1 MTKLPLFDDT
11 KILDTGMGSHSS
23 KRSQTV
29 AAERAGQVRRSALWS
44 AYGDALGWISELT
57 DERGLKRRTANAP
70 LDRPMEWNRRIG
82 GRAGVTVALPKGC
95 YSDDSQLR
103 LATGRAIGPHGFDVE
118 SFSKVELPVWLSYAL
133 GAGIS
138 TSAAATNLTRR
149 RVQWFANTFKG
160 WTDSGGNGAA
170 MRIQPHVWAARDPAD
185 PMAFLPDVIRN
196 SVCTHSHP
204 KGLLGASL
212 HALALAHTMA
222 KGQYPSPD
230 EMIATANIASGVPD
244 LIRADVEVGNYWRPT
259 LEREAGL
266 FEVGWAQVMEEC
278 HEAIRVVADASSKS
292 GTDGYASVV
301 DRLRLRDRARRGDGM
316 LTAVAA
322 LGLVWCEAEPA
333 RAMSIAANAIGTDT
347 DTIATMAGAI
357 LGVVAEGEPP
367 VEVLDGELFR
377 SEASRLA
384 EIACGGSP
392 RGHRYPDLLHWS
404 APKGRA
410 DTLVDLEGT
419 GLYVRGFGPAQAQGE
434 PMPASQEAFSWQW
447 IKLGI
452 GQTLLIKRRS
462 RLPRIV
468 EEDRG
473 LAGIDSP
480 HPPLNSAVGSKGVS
494 DDVPI
499 EENARLTSPSSP
511 TSSRD
516 GPAKPKADLDVMI
529 DHLERHEYED
539 KIVGQALRRVINK
552 CTIDQVAAFVSVLI
566 DRLRESSGQDLRV
579 EATSNRLRRKTQ
591 HFNTD
596 VLEADLRKW
605 GGTPAI
611 GFEIA
616 KAKQHSDV
624 LYQEFYKRPSA
635 DMHEAISGMLE
646 VRSDPKAAPRNEHVR
661 RAWAKLPEAIEAANA
676 ASQHIMVAYAPSD
689 PRATRF
695 FFHSEQVL
703 YSLIEAERL
712 LNE

>member
-11 KILDTGMGSHSS
+11 EILDTGMGSHSS
-23 KRSQTV
+23 NRSQTV
-29 AAERAGQVRRSALWS
+29 AAERAGLVQRSALWS

-57 DERGLKRRTANAP
+57 DERGLKRRTANGP

-82 GRAGVTVALPKGC
+82 GRAGVTIALPKGC

-133 GAGIS
+133 GGGRS
-138 TSAAATNLTRR
+138 TSAAAVNLARR
-149 RVQWFANTFKG
+149 RVKWFANTFKG

-230 EMIATANIASGVPD
+230 EMIAAANIASSVPD
-244 LIRADVEVGNYWRPT
+244 LIRADVEVGNYWRST
-259 LEREAGL
+259 LERETGQFEAG
-266 FEVGWAQVMEEC
+266 WTQVVEEC
-278 HEAIRVVADASSKS
+278 HEAIQAVADASNQS
-292 GTDGYASVV
+292 GTDGYASVI

-322 LGLVWCEAEPA
+322 MGLIWCEAEPA

-357 LGVVAEGEPP
+357 LGVVAEGDPP
-367 VEVLDGELFR
+367 VEVLDVELFR
-377 SEASRLA
+377 SEARRLA
-384 EIACGGSP
+384 EIGCGGSP

-410 DTLVDLEGT
+410 DTLVNLEGM
-419 GLYVRGFGPAQAQGE
+419 GLYVRGFGPAEVQSE
-434 PMPASQEAFSWQW
+434 PMPASQGEFSWQW

-462 RLPRIV
+462 RLPKIV

-473 LAGIDSP
+473 LADV
-480 HPPLNSAVGSKGVS
+480 HTADPPLHSTVDPMTV
-494 DDVPI
+494 DVDAPI
-499 EENARLTSPSSP
+499 SGNARLTSPIPSKNRSE
-511 TSSRD
+511 
-516 GPAKPKADLDVMI
+516 PAKSRADLDVMI
-529 DHLERHEYED
+529 DHLERHGYED
-539 KIVGQALRRVINK
+539 KVVGQALRRVVNR
-552 CTIDQVAAFVSVLI
+552 CTTDQIAAFLSVLI
-566 DRLRESSGQDLRV
+566 NRLREPSS
-579 EATSNRLRRKTQ
+579 
-591 HFNTD
+591 
-596 VLEADLRKW
+596 
-605 GGTPAI
+605 
-611 GFEIA
+611 
-616 KAKQHSDV
+616 
-624 LYQEFYKRPSA
+624 
-635 DMHEAISGMLE
+635 
-646 VRSDPKAAPRNEHVR
+646 SDPNSRGDEVPVAA
-661 RAWAKLPEAIEAANA
+661 
-676 ASQHIMVAYAPSD
+676 
-689 PRATRF
+689 
-695 FFHSEQVL
+695 
-703 YSLIEAERL
+703 
-712 LNE
+712 